1 MYSHIFFIILTFV
14 PLLFFC
20 LKFKTVSNFLGIYDL
35 PNKKKKIH
43 STKVPL
49 LGGFIF
55 FLYFNIFFI
64 FDILYFSI
72 IPKNISLIF
81 LCYTNIFFVIGVID
95 DKFTVK
101 PVNKIFATILFLI
114 FLHYIF
120 RDFYLHKIYVA
131 SFDKL
136 LTLNFLITLFCFL
149 LLQIAVNLSD
159 GTNGTVGLYS
169 IFWAIILIYLSR
181 NFFVNIIL
189 FLFIITLIL
198 FLFFNFQSK
207 VFLGT
212 AGCNYISI
220 FFSVISVFLNNNQ
233 IIPAEYFVSLFF
245 IPGIDMIRIFVLRLT
260 NNKNV
265 FSYDRNHLHHILQ
278 YKFNKYNSILYLL
291 ICISFF
297 FISLFFLNKSY
308 YLQFL
313 TAFSLIYVIFINL
326 YIVKNKN
333 INFN

>member
-1 MYSHIFFIILTFV
+1 MYSHNFFIILTFV
-14 PLLFFC
+14 PLLIFC
-20 LKFKTVSNFLGIYDL
+20 LKFTIVANFLGIYDL
-35 PNKKKKIH
+35 PNKKKKLH

-64 FDILYFSI
+64 FDILYLSI

-95 DKFTVK
+95 DKFAVK
-101 PVNKIFATILFLI
+101 PVSKIFATIFFLI
-114 FLHYIF
+114 FLHYTF
-120 RDFYLHKIYVA
+120 GDFYLNKIYVA

-136 LTLNFLITLFCFL
+136 LTLNFLITLLCFL

-189 FLFIITLIL
+189 FLFIITLII

-220 FFSVISVFLNNNQ
+220 FFSVISVFLNSNQ

-245 IPGIDMIRIFVLRLT
+245 IPGIDMIRIFILRLT
-260 NNKNV
+260 NKKNI
-265 FSYDRNHLHHILQ
+265 FFYDRNHLHHILHI
-278 YKFNKYNSILYLL
+278 KFKKYNSIAYLL
-291 ICISFF
+291 ICICFFLISIF
-297 FISLFFLNKSY
+297 FINKSF

-313 TAFSLIYVIFINL
+313 TICSLFYIIFINS
-326 YIVKNKN
+326 YIIKK
-333 INFN
+333 